1 MRLVRREGK
10 VLHVFGID
18 VLDGTPLLD
27 IKPCVPTFDAFP
39 EAAPGWLEYR
49 A

>member
-1 MRLVRREGK
+1 
-10 VLHVFGID
+10 VLHVAGID

-27 IKPCVPTFDAFP
+27 IKPYVPRFDAFP
-39 EAAPGWLEYR
+39 EATMGWLDGR